1 MRTQSIATHFL
12 ISTSDPQQRATLDS
26 LLRRVNLQLSG
37 GGTHDVND
45 KTKSHAYVHRIVR
58 HLLLIGDALAS
69 DKYFGSRDYAAHLKR
84 TPAQI
89 LAELVFK
96 SRNCKCC

>member
-1 MRTQSIATHFL
+1 
-12 ISTSDPQQRATLDS
+12 
-26 LLRRVNLQLSG
+26 LLRRLNVQLSG
-37 GGTHDVND
+37 TAQDTSD
-45 KTKSHAYVHRIVR
+45 KNKSHAYVQRIVR

-69 DKYFGSRDYAAHLKR
+69 DKFFGSKDYAAHLKR

-96 SRNCKCC
+96 SRNCEYRRAKNRSVY

>member
-1 MRTQSIATHFL
+1 
-12 ISTSDPQQRATLDS
+12 
-26 LLRRVNLQLSG
+26 LLRRVNMQLSG
-37 GGTHDVND
+37 GGTHDASD

-58 HLLLIGDALAS
+58 HLLLVGDALAS
-69 DKYFGSRDYAAHLKR
+69 DKYFGSKDYATHLKR

-96 SRNCKCC
+96 SRNCEY

>member
-1 MRTQSIATHFL
+1 M
-12 ISTSDPQQRATLDS
+12 LDS

-37 GGTHDVND
+37 GGAQDTSD
-45 KTKSHAYVHRIVR
+45 KSKAHAYVQRIVR

-69 DKYFGSRDYAAHLKR
+69 DKYFGSKDYAAHLQR

-96 SRNCKCC
+96 SRNCEYRDRSIEPCARHD